1 MAKIKLVTPG
11 SAIRNAS
18 VARHV
23 TDCTTRPGIFC
34 YFPMEYP
41 GSGLVLSYLITFMPC
56 MHNDLENSTHDNS
69 LNSKFGNCMYILILS
84 ICLKEKGKMELVGII
99 ADRI

>member
-1 MAKIKLVTPG
+1 
-11 SAIRNAS
+11 
-18 VARHV
+18 
-23 TDCTTRPGIFC
+23 
-34 YFPMEYP
+34 
-41 GSGLVLSYLITFMPC
+41 